1 MPGADPRRPLDRVAG
16 GFSFA
21 EGPRWHHGA
30 IYLSHIHDDAIE
42 RVDVDGTV
50 TRVADLPGS
59 PISMGFASDGSILVS
74 ALRAGVIWRIAD
86 GEISVF
92 RDVSSLADDDFGDIV
107 IDEHDRIYLANQ
119 GMQYPSRIPD
129 TIDSPIFLLT
139 PDGES
144 SEVAR
149 GFAYANGLAITPD
162 GRTLIVAESFG
173 HRLLALDI
181 NDDGSL
187 ADRRRIVQ
195 FPDEARPD
203 GICCDAEGAVWTA
216 NATSREVVRC
226 TLDGSITDRISTGSA
241 LAIGCILGGDDGC
254 DLYITTA
261 TTALRDEARA
271 TRQSALWR
279 TRADVPAGGRP

>member
-1 MPGADPRRPLDRVAG
+1 MDELEYVAG

-21 EGPRWHHGA
+21 EGPRWHDGA

-42 RVDVDGTV
+42 RIDVDGTV
-50 TRVADLPGS
+50 SRVSDLPGS
-59 PISMGFASDGSILVS
+59 PISMGFASDGAILVS
-74 ALRAGVIWRIAD
+74 ALSAGRIWRIAD
-86 GEISVF
+86 GEVSEF

-119 GMQYPSRIPD
+119 GMQYPSRIPE

-139 PDGES
+139 PDGAAR
-144 SEVAR
+144 EVAR
-149 GFAYANGLAITPD
+149 GFNYANGLAITPD
-162 GRTLIVAESFG
+162 GRSMIVAESFG
-173 HRLLALDI
+173 HRLFVLDI
-181 NDDGSL
+181 DDDGSL
-187 ADRRRIVQ
+187 DNRRPIVQ
-195 FPDEARPD
+195 FADDARPD
-203 GICCDAEGAVWTA
+203 GICCDAEGAIWTA

-226 TLDGSITDRISTGSA
+226 TLAGEITHRVSTGSA
-241 LAIGCILGGDDGC
+241 LAIGCILGGDDGY

>member
-1 MPGADPRRPLDRVAG
+1 MDELEQVAG

-21 EGPRWHHGA
+21 EGPRWHDGA

-50 TRVADLPGS
+50 TRVADLPSS
-59 PISMGFASDGSILVS
+59 PISMSFASDGAILVS
-74 ALRAGVIWRIAD
+74 SLSAGRIWRIAD
-86 GEISVF
+86 GEVSEF

-107 IDEHDRIYLANQ
+107 IDADDRIYLANQ
-119 GMQYPSRIPD
+119 GMQYPSRIPE

-139 PDGES
+139 PDGAAR
-144 SEVAR
+144 EVAR
-149 GFAYANGLAITPD
+149 GFNYANGLAITPD
-162 GRTLIVAESFG
+162 GTSLIVAESFG
-173 HRLLALDI
+173 HRLFVLEI
-181 NDDGSL
+181 HDDGSL
-187 ADRRRIVQ
+187 GNRRPIVQ
-195 FPDEARPD
+195 FGDDARPD

-226 TLDGSITDRISTGSA
+226 TLDGAITHRVSTERA
-241 LAIGCILGGDDGC
+241 LAIGCILGGDDGY

-279 TRADVPAGGRP
+279 TRADVPGGGRP

>member
-1 MPGADPRRPLDRVAG
+1 MDQLEKVAG

-21 EGPRWHHGA
+21 EGPRWHDGA
-30 IYLSHIHDDAIE
+30 VYLSNIHDDAIE
-42 RVDVDGTV
+42 RIEMDGTV

-74 ALRAGVIWRIAD
+74 ALRAGRIWRIVD
-86 GEISVF
+86 GELSDF

-107 IDEHDRIYLANQ
+107 IDEQDRIYLANQ
-119 GMQYPSRIPD
+119 GMQYPSRIPEQ
-129 TIDSPIFLLT
+129 IDSPIFLLT
-139 PDGES
+139 PDGGS
-144 SEVAR
+144 REVAR
-149 GFAYANGLAITPD
+149 GFDYANGLAITPD
-162 GRTLIVAESFG
+162 RRSLVVAESFG
-173 HRLLALDI
+173 HRLFALTI
-181 NDDGSL
+181 RDDGSL
-187 ADRRRIVQ
+187 DNRRKIVQ
-195 FPDEARPD
+195 FGDDARPD
-203 GICCDAEGAVWTA
+203 GICCDADGAVWTA

-226 TLDGSITDRISTGSA
+226 TLEGAVTHRISTGDA
-241 LAIGCILGGDDGC
+241 LAIGCILGGEDGC

>member
-1 MPGADPRRPLDRVAG
+1 VDQLDKVAD

-21 EGPRWHHGA
+21 EGPRWHDGA
-30 IYLSHIHDDAIE
+30 VYLSNIHDDSVE

-59 PISMGFASDGSILVS
+59 PISIGFASDGSILVS
-74 ALRAGVIWRIAD
+74 ALSAGRIWRIVD
-86 GEISVF
+86 GEVSDF

-119 GMQYPSRIPD
+119 GMQYPSRIPE

-139 PDGES
+139 PDGIS
-144 SEVAR
+144 REVAR
-149 GFAYANGLAITPD
+149 GFNYANGLAITPD
-162 GRTLIVAESFG
+162 GTTLVVAESFG
-173 HRLLALDI
+173 HRLFTLDI
-181 NDDGSL
+181 HDDGSL
-187 ADRRRIVQ
+187 GDRRQIVQ
-195 FPDEARPD
+195 FEDDARPD
-203 GICCDAEGAVWTA
+203 GICCDLEGAVWTA

-226 TLDGSITDRISTGSA
+226 TLDGEITHRISTGSA

>member
-1 MPGADPRRPLDRVAG
+1 MDQLEQVAG

-21 EGPRWHHGA
+21 EGPRWHGGA
-30 IYLSHIHDDAIE
+30 VYLSHIHDDAIE
-42 RVDVDGTV
+42 RVDIDGTV

-74 ALRAGVIWRIAD
+74 ALSAGRIWRVAD
-86 GEISVF
+86 DEVSEF
-92 RDVSSLADDDFGDIV
+92 RDVSSLAADDFGDIV

-119 GMQYPSRIPD
+119 GMQYPSRIPE

-139 PDGES
+139 PDGGS
-144 SEVAR
+144 REVAR
-149 GFAYANGLAITPD
+149 GFNYANGLAITPD
-162 GRTLIVAESFG
+162 GTSLVVAESFG
-173 HRLLALDI
+173 HRLFVLDI

-187 ADRRRIVQ
+187 DNQRAFVQ
-195 FPDEARPD
+195 FEDDARPD

-226 TLDGSITDRISTGSA
+226 TLDGQITHRVSTGGA
-241 LAIGCILGGDDGC
+241 LAIGCILGGDDGY